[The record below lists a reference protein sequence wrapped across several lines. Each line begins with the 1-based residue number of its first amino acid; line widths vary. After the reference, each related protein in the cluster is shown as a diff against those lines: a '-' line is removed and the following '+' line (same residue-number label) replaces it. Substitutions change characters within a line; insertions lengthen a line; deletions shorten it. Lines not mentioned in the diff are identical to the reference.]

1 MFQNIYVESEVL
13 AQPYT
18 QNILKFFKDIPSTEI
33 RAIEDHFGKVKKP
46 YLHKRTDLNLF
57 LGKKRGQ
64 LIKETPDA
72 YGTQTG
78 KHYYFIHAYNCVYE
92 CEYCFLQGY
101 FHSPDIVLF
110 TNHDE
115 IIQEM
120 KSLIDGETWFHAGE
134 FSDSLALSHIT
145 NEWAQYFDF
154 FKENP
159 EAKLELRSK
168 SSNIKPLLELE
179 PLQNVI
185 ITFSLADEE
194 NSKKYDRKTPPL
206 KARLKAI
213 KQLVDKG
220 FRIGIHLDP
229 IVYSENLIERYSSM
243 ISELK
248 EVLPNESLEYISIGV
263 VRYTK
268 DVYRQVEKNY
278 PDSDI
283 TKQPLQK
290 SFDDKVRYSRPL
302 RGWILSNI
310 EKLLES
316 ASYNVSKIYRCME

>member
-1 MFQNIYVESEVL
+1 MFQNIYVESQVRD
-13 AQPYT
+13 QKYT
-18 QNILKFFKDIPSTEI
+18 QDILNFFSEVPTTEI
-33 RAIEDHFGKVKKP
+33 TAIEDHFGKVKKP

-57 LGKKRGQ
+57 LGKKKGQ
-64 LIKETPDA
+64 LIKEAPQA

-78 KHYYFIHAYNCVYE
+78 KHYYFIHAYNCIYE

-115 IIQEM
+115 IINEM
-120 KSLIDGETWFHAGE
+120 KALIDGETWFHAGE

-145 NEWAQYFDF
+145 KEWGQYFDF
-154 FKENP
+154 FRNHP

-168 SSNIKPLLELE
+168 SSNIKSLLELE
-179 PLQNVI
+179 PLGNVVV
-185 ITFSLADEE
+185 TFSLADEE

-206 KARLKAI
+206 RARLKAI
-213 KQLVDKG
+213 RQLVDKG

-229 IVYSENLIERYSSM
+229 IIYSEDLVGRYGKM
-243 ISELK
+243 IDELS
-248 EVLPNESLEYISIGV
+248 EVLPDTSLEYISIGV

-268 DVYRQVEKNY
+268 DVYRQVELNY

-290 SFDDKVRYSRPL
+290 SFDDKVRYARPL
-302 RGWILSNI
+302 RGWILSNV
-310 EKLLES
+310 EKLLSQHYS
-316 ASYNVSKIYRCME
+316 AEKIYRCME